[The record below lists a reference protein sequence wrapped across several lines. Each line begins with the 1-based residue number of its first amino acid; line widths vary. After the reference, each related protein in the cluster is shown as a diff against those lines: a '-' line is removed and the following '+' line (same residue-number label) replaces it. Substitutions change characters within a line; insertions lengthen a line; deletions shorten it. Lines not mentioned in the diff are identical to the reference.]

1 MDIEALSGAATIA
14 LLGSM
19 LFALAGRTWIALGR
33 VSASRMP
40 FAHRLLAEAA
50 QRFRD
55 EFDLLGQKQAVL
67 LASACVFVMLFAIS
81 WLSGLA
87 RLLSGAETYVLVTVA
102 IIAALAFVYAIYR
115 LAGIVV
121 QRRRTGFQRAANI
134 TVGQELQ
141 KITGNLNRVFHDVPC
156 HKGVVD
162 HVLVGQQGV
171 YAVHVIARRTGT
183 HNKIRLTQNLLSFAP
198 GRFSIALDSYAAVSD
213 QLARSFGKLLRHPVS
228 IRTVLVVPGW
238 ELEEQTSEH
247 LLVVNENNLIMLRG
261 WKDRSEYLLNEEA
274 ESLHEFLM
282 QRCARSSPP
291 HAHAVAAFS
300 SSKAD

>member
-1 MDIEALSGAATIA
+1 MDMEALSGAATIA

-19 LFALAGRTWIALGR
+19 LFALAGRTWIALSR

-67 LASACVFVMLFAIS
+67 LASAGVFVMLFAVS
-81 WLSGLA
+81 RLSGLD

-102 IIAALAFVYAIYR
+102 TIAALAFAYAIYR
-115 LAGIVV
+115 LAGIVL
-121 QRRRTGFQRAANI
+121 QRRRTGFRRAANI

-156 HKGVVD
+156 HNGVVD

-171 YAVHVIARRTGT
+171 YAVHVIARRAGA

-213 QLARSFGKLLRHPVS
+213 RLARSFGKLLRHPVS

-238 ELEEQTSEH
+238 ELQGQTSEH

-261 WKDRSEYLLNEEA
+261 WKDRSEYLLNDDV

-291 HAHAVAAFS
+291 RVQAVIARRPLTG
-300 SSKAD
+300 